1 MCSCNKANYDQSEN
15 VIMTNLDSKI
25 RKLKLELMENLDNDF
40 KPKNIELDERLE
52 KELSKL
58 YKERSKVQ
66 KTKID
71 TLGNMYLKAYH

>member
-1 MCSCNKANYDQSEN
+1 
-15 VIMTNLDSKI
+15 MTSLDSKI

-40 KPKNIELDERLE
+40 KPKNIELDEHLE
-52 KELSKL
+52 
-58 YKERSKVQ
+58 KERSKVQ